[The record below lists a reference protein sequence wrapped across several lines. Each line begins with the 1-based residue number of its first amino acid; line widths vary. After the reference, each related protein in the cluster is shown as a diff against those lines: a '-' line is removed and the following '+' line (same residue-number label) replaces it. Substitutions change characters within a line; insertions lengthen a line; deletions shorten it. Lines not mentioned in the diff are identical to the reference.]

1 VVVTRARWTFELEG
15 RDAEVEFLASAIARD
30 PASIPIALRMAEA
43 EADLGRF
50 EPALARLDGVL
61 ARCGERCFALRA
73 RRADFLQQLGRTL
86 EADAERSAVLLAIA
100 TTTPRRPA
108 DDALVRE
115 LRARLE
121 ERP

>member
-1 VVVTRARWTFELEG
+1 MLFA
-15 RDAEVEFLASAIARD
+15 AAIL
-30 PASIPIALRMAEA
+30 PIALRMAEGEA
-43 EADLGRF
+43 ELGRF
-50 EPALARLDGVL
+50 EEALARLEGVL
-61 ARCGERCFALRA
+61 ARCDERCFALRA

-100 TTTPRRPA
+100 ATTPRRPA
-108 DDALVRE
+108 DDVLARV